1 MENNKIINAAS
12 FVVIAEHFNLMVI
25 IDRWVLS
32 HILECYDKQLA
43 ALEDRYF
50 SINISANSLNDP
62 DFLRDLK

>member
-50 SINISANSLNDP
+50 SINIWANSLNDP